1 MEKSITIGICFT
13 EANFSNYPEWIQGGN
28 EPIKIMVLSR
38 EKQNKGS
45 LLGCH
50 GLLLTGGID
59 TDPFFYQPS
68 LTDYPNRPSAWNR
81 PRDQFEI
88 DLFTSALAVKMP
100 VLGICRGLQLVNVA
114 LGGTLLTDIEA
125 AGKQNHRSM
134 QGIDHVHTV
143 QVAQPSL
150 LNDITTV
157 TEGIVNSAHHQAIG
171 RLAEALK
178 ANCFAEEGIPEGI
191 EWKNKKDRSP
201 MLCVQWHPERI
212 ANKETN
218 PLSKKIR
225 EWFLMEAAKYS
236 V

>member
-1 MEKSITIGICFT
+1 MAKSITIGICFT
-13 EANFSNYPEWIQGGN
+13 EAKFSNYPEWIQGGN
-28 EPIKIMVLSR
+28 EDIKIVVLSWK
-38 EKQNKGS
+38 KQNKE
-45 LLGCH
+45 LLPGCH

-81 PRDQFEI
+81 PRDQFEM

-100 VLGICRGLQLVNVA
+100 VLGICRGLQLVNIA

-125 AGKQNHRSM
+125 AGKQNHRAM
-134 QGIDHVHTV
+134 AGIDHIHTV
-143 QVAQPSL
+143 QPEQHTL
-150 LNDITTV
+150 LSDITTV
-157 TEGIVNSAHHQAIG
+157 TEGIVNSAHHQAIDQP
-171 RLAEALK
+171 AETLQV
-178 ANCFAEEGIPEGI
+178 NCFAGEGIPEGI

-218 PLSKKIR
+218 PLSKNIR